1 MQINWLE
8 YDIYIHGGADCKI
21 YFMDTDRKHN
31 RLMIGG
37 SDKYSGQWFTNECGQ
52 PPLQSTSK
60 TKCKDA
66 STSLLVFFFQ
76 KWAARTRL
84 EAYSWSKRRKR
95 DRTSDTA
102 ARIILKNLNVT
113 IDLSE
118 YQTYLE

>member
-66 STSLLVFFFQ
+66 STSLLVFFFRNGRHVLD
-76 KWAARTRL
+76 W
-84 EAYSWSKRRKR
+84 RRIRGQREGKGIEQA
-95 DRTSDTA
+95 TPPQ
-102 ARIILKNLNVT
+102 
-113 IDLSE
+113 E
-118 YQTYLE
+118 